1 MRKRRK
7 WRVVSVAALLAVGL
21 LQSRSHAFVEDTETD
36 GELPTNIS
44 GIWLLV
50 SQIEYPKVTPTP
62 EPGSTPAPTP
72 EGSPQPAAIDRYF
85 CVVNLLRVVHFQ
97 KAEADAMRAAD
108 VKMEEAST
116 EKAKAILAKESGGS
130 VPVQTAT
137 GDVEGGPK
145 VMVPTVPERRKP
157 GSGDDTDIFLLD
169 VAFPKAMQDGI
180 EKAQHEN
187 KAWTPSAKE
196 LAELKTG
203 WSTLKPSGKDE
214 ISKIDWKVI
223 AHDKY
228 DDNFQM
234 DPTTQNAKF
243 AISGNEEMLPKP
255 NVPKTNV
262 MIYGVDDVKPSTM
275 TGKHTRAMMA
285 TAPFPIPI
293 EMRGTF
299 RMYKVADLPKNEEP
313 APAAK
318 NKGDEKKSDAAAA
331 PVKKKGAKK

>member
-1 MRKRRK
+1 MKKRRK

-21 LQSRSHAFVEDTETD
+21 FQSRSHAFVESTETD
-36 GELPTNIS
+36 GELPSNIS
-44 GIWLLV
+44 GVWLLV
-50 SQIEYPKVTPTP
+50 SQIEYPKATATP
-62 EPGSTPAPTP
+62 EPGSTPAPAP
-72 EGSPQPAAIDRYF
+72 AASPQPGAGIDRYF
-85 CVVNLLRVVHFQ
+85 CVANLIRVVHFP
-97 KAEADAMRAAD
+97 KDEANAMRAAD
-108 VKMEEAST
+108 VKMEEASA
-116 EKAKAILAKESGGS
+116 EKAKAILAKEPAGS
-130 VPVQTAT
+130 APVQTAT

-145 VMVPTVPERRKP
+145 VLVPTVPERRKP
-157 GSGDDTDIFLLD
+157 GTGDDVDIFLLD
-169 VAFPKAMQDGI
+169 VAFPKEMQAGI

-187 KAWTPSAKE
+187 KIWAPSAKE

-255 NVPKTNV
+255 NVPKTNII
-262 MIYGVDDVKPSTM
+262 IYGADDIKPNM
-275 TGKHTRAMMA
+275 ITGKHTRAMMA

-293 EMRGTF
+293 EMKGTF
-299 RMYKVADLPKNEEP
+299 RMYRVADLPKGEE
-313 APAAK
+313 ASPAAK
-318 NKGDEKKSDAAAA
+318 KKGEEGAAPAKKKSG
-331 PVKKKGAKK
+331 KK

>member
-1 MRKRRK
+1 MKKRRK

-21 LQSRSHAFVEDTETD
+21 LQSRSQAFVENTETD
-36 GELPTNIS
+36 GELPSNIS

-62 EPGSTPAPTP
+62 EPGSTPVPAP

-85 CVVNLLRVVHFQ
+85 CVVNLLRIVHFS
-97 KAEADAMRAAD
+97 KAEADTMRAAD

-116 EKAKAILAKESGGS
+116 EKAKAILAKEAGGS

-137 GDVEGGPK
+137 GEVEGGPK
-145 VMVPTVPERRKP
+145 VLVPTVPERRKP
-157 GSGDDTDIFLLD
+157 GTGDDADIFLLD
-169 VAFPKAMQDGI
+169 VAFPKAMQEGI

-187 KAWTPSAKE
+187 KIWTPSAKE

-262 MIYGVDDVKPSTM
+262 IIYGVDDIKPNMM

-285 TAPFPIPI
+285 SAPFPIPI
-293 EMRGTF
+293 EMKGTF
-299 RMYKVADLPKNEEP
+299 RMYKVADLPKGEEA
-313 APAAK
+313 APGGK
-318 NKGDEKKSDAAAA
+318 KSDEKKAAA
-331 PVKKKGAKK
+331 PAKKKSEKK